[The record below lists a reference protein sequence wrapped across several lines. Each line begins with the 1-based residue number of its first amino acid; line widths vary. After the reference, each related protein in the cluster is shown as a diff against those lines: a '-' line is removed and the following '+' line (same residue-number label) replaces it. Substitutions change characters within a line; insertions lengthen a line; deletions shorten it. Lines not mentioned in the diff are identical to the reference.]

1 MGKKLLVIWILVDI
15 IIHFALLFA
24 LSLAYAP
31 SRYVAAVA
39 SFIELLD
46 VRMSFFVVL
55 AAQLLFDI
63 TLVFIA

>member
-1 MGKKLLVIWILVDI
+1 MVIRIFVDVI
-15 IIHFALLFA
+15 INFALLLA
-24 LSLAYAP
+24 LSFAYAP

-39 SFIELLD
+39 SFIELLY
-46 VRMSFFVVL
+46 VRVSFFVVM